1 LFLSPYHVGLIGKVE
16 IAKYKIVIDETEG
29 DDCDSNLQLLSNAM
43 GGNAGKS
50 IPRMMQELI
59 NANFLI
65 GPKDHPFLT
74 SDSERTHS
82 SPYER
87 KKLELIHP
95 DITGPEYQIP
105 DGTCRLKRF
114 F

>member
-1 LFLSPYHVGLIGKVE
+1 MFLSPDHVPLKGKVE
-16 IAKYKIVIDETEG
+16 IAKHKIVIVETEG
-29 DDCDSNLQLLSNAM
+29 DEGDCNLQLLCNTM
-43 GGNAGKS
+43 GGYPGKS
-50 IPRMMQELI
+50 IPKMMQELI
-59 NANFLI
+59 RANFLI

-82 SPYER
+82 SQYER
-87 KKLELIHP
+87 NKLELIHP

-105 DGTCRLKRF
+105 DGTSVLKRF